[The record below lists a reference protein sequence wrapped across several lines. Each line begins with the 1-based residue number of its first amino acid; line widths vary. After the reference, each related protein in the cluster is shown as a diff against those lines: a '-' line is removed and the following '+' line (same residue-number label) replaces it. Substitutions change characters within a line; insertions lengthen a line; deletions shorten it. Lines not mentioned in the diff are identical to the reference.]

1 MTLRQD
7 FFPEY
12 QNFAS
17 KMFLFFWLR
26 IENTARIV
34 KFVIA
39 VSMCNDYK
47 LPENIQKPFYIP

>member
-7 FFPEY
+7 LFPGY

-26 IENTARIV
+26 TENTARIV

-47 LPENIQKPFYIP
+47 LPVNIQKLFCIP